1 MISSLK
7 KQILPVVLLVLLFIP
22 AGSAFADVSQAEY
35 YAKRAKLLSYIL
47 RNKLTTLH
55 YSHKKMDDQLS
66 RDAFGLYLKQLDS
79 QKRFLL
85 ADDVEQLR
93 AYSTRIDD
101 EMTVGRIQLPMVGAA
116 LLKKRGE
123 EVREIVRA
131 IIADTFDLA
140 GSEELE
146 TDVDKLE
153 YCKTKAELRERWR
166 KILKYQ
172 LLLRY
177 LNMLEDEGLPIA
189 APGYTGEPAEQRDPE
204 TKSFEELWQQARQK
218 ILKSY
223 ENFFARMLKENEED
237 HYDRY
242 LNSIA
247 RAYDPHTNY
256 LPPTK
261 KEDFDIHMSGS
272 LEGIGA
278 LLREEDGYIKVV
290 RIIPGSAAFR
300 QGQLQAEDI
309 ILQVAEAD
317 SEPVDITDSRIRDA
331 VALIRGK
338 KGTEVR
344 LLVKK
349 PDSTRITIP
358 IIRDVVQI
366 EETFVKTT
374 LLEDGP
380 GGQRYG
386 YIKIPSFYRDFN
398 GRKKGGS
405 VRNVTDD
412 LRRELEQLAGRRTDG
427 LILDLRNNGGGA
439 LEDAVSVAG
448 LFIKSGPVVQIK
460 DSDGDITVLA
470 DEDGRLDYSGPIVVL
485 VSKFSASASE
495 ILAGALQDYNRAII
509 VGSDH
514 THGKGTVQ
522 TMIDLNYNLPFFNMG
537 KYRPLGALKVT
548 TQKFYRVSG
557 DSTQFRGVTPDIILP
572 DRMQHLKSGEQY
584 NDFSLPWDTV
594 APTAYR
600 QWPNQVADIS
610 LLRER
615 SRSRVDGIQTFADIT
630 ATDRAAAVKSKK
642 TLQSLKVDDILQQFA
657 KERQQQ
663 KKLAGADFS
672 HRDTVDGEGGGDQSL
687 TPAELESRW
696 QQEVNSDPYVKEAV
710 SILYDM
716 QQGKQ
721 LSKLQP

>member
-1 MISSLK
+1 MSPSLK
-7 KQILPVVLLVLLFIP
+7 KKIFPVVLLVLLFIS
-22 AGSAFADVSQAEY
+22 AGSVFGDVSQAEY
-35 YAKRAKLLSYIL
+35 YVKRAKLLSYIL

-101 EMTVGRIQLPMVGAA
+101 EIITGRIELPMVGAV

-131 IIADTFDLA
+131 IIADTIDLT
-140 GSEELE
+140 GNEQLE

-153 YCKTKAELRERWR
+153 YCKNKAELRVRWR

-177 LNMLEDEGLPIA
+177 LNMMEDEGLPIV
-189 APGYTGEPAEQRDPE
+189 APGRNDEPE
-204 TKSFEELWQQARQK
+204 TESSEELWQQARQK

-223 ENFFARMLKENEED
+223 ETFFARMLKENEED

-242 LNSIA
+242 FNSVT

-317 SEPVDITDSRIRDA
+317 NEPVDITDSRIRDA

-398 GRKKGGS
+398 GRKNGGS
-405 VRNVTDD
+405 GRNVTDD

-448 LFIKSGPVVQIK
+448 LFIESGPVVQIK
-460 DSDGDITVLA
+460 DSSGDITVLA
-470 DEDGRLDYSGPIVVL
+470 DKDGRVNYSGPIVVL
-485 VSKFSASASE
+485 ASKFSASASE

-610 LLRER
+610 LLRKR
-615 SRSRVDGIQTFADIT
+615 SRGRVDENQAFADII
-630 ATDRAAAVKSKK
+630 AADKAAEAKGKK

-663 KKLAGADFS
+663 KKLAGANFG
-672 HRDTVDGEGGGDQSL
+672 HRDTVDGEDEGDKSL

-716 QQGKQ
+716 QQGEK
-721 LSKLQP
+721 LSKL